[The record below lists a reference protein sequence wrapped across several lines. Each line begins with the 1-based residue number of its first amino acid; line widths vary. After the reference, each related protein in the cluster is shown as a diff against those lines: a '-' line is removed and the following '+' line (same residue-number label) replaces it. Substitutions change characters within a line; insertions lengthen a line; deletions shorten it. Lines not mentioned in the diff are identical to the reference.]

1 MGLSCLTD
9 PAIDIVADASTLINL
24 NASGQVRAMVS
35 ALPNALL
42 VTDVVLGELQ
52 EDSRSGR
59 RDAHLLSGLISEGLV
74 RLVKV
79 EALKEGI
86 FQRLVSGRSIDTLDD
101 GEAATIAYAVE
112 ARAMALIDERKA
124 NRICRDSYPQLVV
137 GCTVDVLC
145 HDQVQEVLTPAALG
159 QAVFDALQGARMRVL
174 QRHLAWV
181 VDMIGPERAVLCESL
196 PRSVRLAKA
205 VDKATSDAESVPE

>member
-1 MGLSCLTD
+1 MRLSCLTD
-9 PAIDIVADASTLINL
+9 PAIGLVADASTLINL
-24 NASGQVRAMVS
+24 NASGQVRAIL
-35 ALPNALL
+35 AAIPNPLF
-42 VTDVVLGELQ
+42 VTDVVMAELQ

-59 RDAHLLSGLISEGLV
+59 RDADILAGLISEGLIG
-74 RLVKV
+74 LVKV
-79 EALKEGI
+79 EELKDGI
-86 FQRLVSGRSIDTLDD
+86 FERLVAGRSVDTLDD

-145 HDQVQEVLTPAALG
+145 HDRVQEMLTRSALG
-159 QAVFDALQGARMRVL
+159 QAVFNALHGARMRVL

-181 VDMIGPERAVLCESL
+181 VEIIGPERAALCESL
-196 PRSVRLAKA
+196 PRTARVAKA
-205 VDKATSDAESVPE
+205 GGRATSDASVQD